1 MTDRPTSDAAPWLDD
16 LENPPLEYPPAED
29 GIGGEQLPPDNPAEP
44 LDPSTALAV
53 VELAHGTRSAALAW
67 RDPDTVARH
76 ADDLRA
82 RVLESVRVLA
92 DEARARR
99 RTEGKVT
106 SSTVAAELALL
117 GDAHDALAAVSS
129 AIRDGAE
136 ETRKI
141 AGEIV
146 LDVEPEREIGTASV
160 RVGDGHGR
168 DLKVTRSQASKA
180 SVRDDDVVDVIVANL
195 VAEAELARDGDL
207 ATIARGA
214 RAGIA
219 QLRELVG
226 PLGWKTTALDG
237 FAKTLEDRE
246 EYDLAIRLGHA
257 YGRVSVGEAKT
268 KIERVERSRR

>member
-29 GIGGEQLPPDNPAEP
+29 GIGGEQLPPDNPADP

-117 GDAHDALAAVSS
+117 GDAYDALSAVSS
-129 AIRDGAE
+129 AIGDGAE

-180 SVRDDDVVDVIVANL
+180 SVRDDDVVDVIVAAL
-195 VAEAELARDGDL
+195 LLDARDEE
-207 ATIARGA
+207 ARAIAAGA
-214 RAGIA
+214 RAAIA

-246 EYDLAIRLGHA
+246 KYDLAIRLGHA

-268 KIERVERSRR
+268 KIERVERSKR